1 MLNTEII
8 VGLFSGFIGGL
19 IVAIIKYFL
28 DKKREIQIRLNQLM
42 EEKYRSLLI
51 FMACALDINKR
62 RYFTLNEQIPNRTT
76 QDYINQIKEYY
87 YHSIL
92 YSPDEVLLSIKN
104 FIQEPSKE
112 NYIKTAVE
120 MRKDL
125 WRKGTKLNI
134 EDIVIEKK

>member
-1 MLNTEII
+1 MVNGEII
-8 VGLFSGFIGGL
+8 VGLFSGFIGGF
-19 IVAIIKYFL
+19 IVAITKYFL
-28 DKKREIQIRLNQLM
+28 DKKREIEIHLNELI

-62 RYFTLNEQIPNRTT
+62 RYFSLNEQTPNKTSK
-76 QDYINQIKEYY
+76 DYIAQIKEYY

-92 YSPDEVLLSIKN
+92 YSPDKVLLAIKN

-134 EDIVIEKK
+134 EDIIIEE